1 METIDIFPET
11 PIRQLAATDRDE
23 AVRMAREQLEC
34 ALTAGR
40 FLVSFH
46 RVVGDQLHH
55 DWTMFDF
62 PDGDMKNCVAA
73 LRAGCARSLRE
84 KAVSVMGQK
93 TNVDL
98 ETQFKGETA
107 SVRIDQPL
115 KLTYPPPSP
124 PTDDE
129 ECSESV
135 PSAGGQPPRPP
146 EMLRPPLDP
155 PLGRPLG
162 PLLGDIDE
170 AE

>member
-1 METIDIFPET
+1 MASEITLET
-11 PIRQLAATDRDE
+11 PIRQLGTDEKKE
-23 AVRMAREQLEC
+23 AVRMARDQLEL

-73 LRAGCARSLRE
+73 LRDGCARSLRE

-93 TNVDL
+93 TNV
-98 ETQFKGETA
+98 ETVEVIRERAEFQAKQFRLA
-107 SVRIDQPL
+107 H
-115 KLTYPPPSP
+115 
-124 PTDDE
+124 PTDDDE

-135 PSAGGQPPRPP
+135 PSAGGQPPPPP
-146 EMLRPPLDP
+146 EMLRLP
-155 PLGRPLG
+155 
-162 PLLGDIDE
+162 LGDIDE
-170 AE
+170 AT